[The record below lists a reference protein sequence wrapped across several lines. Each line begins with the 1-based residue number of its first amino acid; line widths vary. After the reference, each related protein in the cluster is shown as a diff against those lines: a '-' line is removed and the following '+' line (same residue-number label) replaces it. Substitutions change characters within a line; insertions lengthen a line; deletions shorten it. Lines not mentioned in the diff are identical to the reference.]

1 MGLKK
6 RMPWAPGVNLEEP
19 RPTFLD
25 PTRELAANAEQANIQ
40 TQGMAQFAGPQALSS
55 RSSGIQ
61 GQASKNAADVLAK
74 YNNANV
80 NVANQ
85 FELKA
90 TDIRNQESM
99 LRQATSQRVYDQT
112 TVANQQYD
120 NSKLAMRNNLRNQY
134 TNAIT
139 NRWKTDAMNQM
150 YPDFH
155 VGAGSGGRM
164 THRPNY
170 RNPSPTTGA
179 MSWEDAFQWCKEN
192 NDPNPSACATRRT
205 TAANKRTSQSGQPD
219 VNSFY
224 PPTSSKEGGPIN
236 AGYQYYNPWFDDG
249 I

>member
-6 RMPWAPGVNLEEP
+6 RMPWAPGVDLEEP

-61 GQASKNAADVLAK
+61 GQAAKNAADVLAK

-99 LRQATSQRVYDQT
+99 LRQATNQRLYDQT

-150 YPDFH
+150 YQDYKVFP
-155 VGAGSGGRM
+155 GSGGQMR
-164 THRPNY
+164 HIPNS
-170 RNPSPTTGA
+170 RNPSPTSSTSYESLVDKWVSEGYSKEQA
-179 MSWEDAFQWCKEN
+179 AKNARYEFSTLKEN
-192 NDPNPSACATRRT
+192 SQPAHPNM
-205 TAANKRTSQSGQPD
+205 
-219 VNSFY
+219 Y
-224 PPTSSKEGGPIN
+224 PYKEGGQVN
-236 AGYQYYNPWFDDG
+236 AGYTYFNPWFDDG